1 MAQQVNP
8 LKKRVEQ
15 LRGALKDRQPE
26 QLALQTNTSY
36 QSGADTYGNF
46 LFPYWEEEVLLST
59 RDYKARY
66 RATKEV
72 LITIHQA
79 MILYYFQDSKGSGTP
94 KGWISFSELP
104 NGQFYTSAFQGYT
117 SKKLLQHF
125 QRDYTVFKQAAK
137 NINGKAINFASIAYE
152 VSILPKVSALIACW
166 KGDRD
171 ISPSYRILFQ
181 DTVKYHL
188 PTDACAI
195 LGSMITSKLIREREP
210 PARTGSKKK
219 KRQTRGHEL

>member
-1 MAQQVNP
+1 MAQQADP

-15 LRGALKDRQPE
+15 LRDALKDRQPE

-59 RDYKARY
+59 RDYVARY
-66 RATKEV
+66 RTTKEV

-79 MILYYFQDSKGSGTP
+79 MILFYFQDSKGSGTS

-125 QRDYTVFKQAAK
+125 QRDYTAFQQAAQ
-137 NINGKAINFASIAYE
+137 NIHGKAVSFASFAYQ

-166 KGDRD
+166 KGDQD
-171 ISPSYRILFQ
+171 ISPSYRILFP

-195 LGSMITSKLIREREP
+195 LGSMITSKLIREQKP
-210 PARTGSKKK
+210 PALKDSKKK
-219 KRQTRGHEL
+219 KTRGHEL